1 MQKTLL
7 LSFLLLIV
15 YGCGLSSEEELDDAI
30 TQAHRL
36 LSQNKC
42 GEAIAILNGVGQQTS
57 NKDWLSA
64 YASAQ
69 ACNAPWKVTT
79 FFETD
84 LSKLSTASSTAIVGS
99 TATFSQS
106 IMTSPSDGT
115 YTNLRA
121 AINTLLSAGGIS
133 NISYSNRVAAI
144 GSSSANILAVQTL
157 YLQLTQLGQ
166 FSRFYGNADST
177 TGTKGTGAHASANG
191 CYIDYTD
198 NSADGAQD
206 YLTAVGA
213 LGTCNTFAEGN
224 ADLTGNRTRLC
235 EGIVLMNNF
244 LDILANVTL
253 DPTGNNGNLGDL
265 DELATSIETACA
277 DATATYNVDFGGTCT
292 VKTQSVCENNADNTY
307 NIEHLERYYAV
318 IWEGLHQ

>member
-1 MQKTLL
+1 MQKTLVL
-7 LSFLLLIV
+7 LFLLILT

-36 LSQNKC
+36 LSSNKC
-42 GEAIAILNGVGQQTS
+42 GEAIAVLNGVGQQTS
-57 NKDWLSA
+57 NANWLSA

-69 ACNAPWKVTT
+69 ACNAPWKVVT
-79 FFETD
+79 FFATD
-84 LSKLSTASSTAIVGS
+84 LDKLSTASSTAIVGS
-99 TATFSQS
+99 TATFTQAV
-106 IMTSPSDGT
+106 MTSPTDGA

-121 AINTLLSAGGIS
+121 AINTLLAAGGIT
-133 NISYSNRVAAI
+133 NISYANRAAAI
-144 GSSSANILAVQTL
+144 GTSKASNLAIQTL

-166 FSRFYGNADST
+166 FSRYYGNADQTS
-177 TGTKGTGAHASANG
+177 GTKGTGTNPSSNG
-191 CYIDYTD
+191 CYINYTD
-198 NSADGAQD
+198 NAASGAQA

-213 LGTCNTFAEGN
+213 LGTCDTFVEGN
-224 ADLTGNRTRLC
+224 PDLTGNRARLC

-277 DATATYNVDFGGTCT
+277 DANTNYGVDFGGTCT
-292 VKTQSVCENNADNTY
+292 VKTQSICENNADNTY